1 MLALKTQEQETAF
14 VTDASADAATD
25 RQIEAVIDKAWREG
39 AQAVATHLLREVLG
53 YVLASLDAGRLR
65 VAERQEVGCWHV
77 NQWVMRAVVL
87 SYGLNDSKLT
97 RAGNTSYFDK
107 VDSKFAGFD
116 EADMRASGVRTVQPA
131 MVCYGSYLGRKVI
144 VMPSFVHM
152 GAYIDDGS
160 TVDGWVN
167 VGTCAQIGKRVHLS
181 VGVCIGGVFE
191 PAQER
196 PVIIEDDCFIGT
208 HSSIVEGVV
217 VEEGAVIGMG
227 VHLGRSTKILDRATG
242 AVTYGRVPAGAV
254 VIPGMLPSADG
265 SYSTACA
272 VIVKQVDAATRAK
285 TSVNDMLRAAA

>member
-1 MLALKTQEQETAF
+1 MLALKTNDDTCFGDEAF
-14 VTDASADAATD
+14 TEAISD
-25 RQIEAVIDKAWREG
+25 RQIKAVIDKVWREG
-39 AQAVATHLLREVLG
+39 ADAVAPELLHEVLA

-65 VAERQEVGCWHV
+65 AAERQSVGRWRV
-77 NQWVMRAVVL
+77 NEWVMRAVVL

-97 RAGNTSYFDK
+97 RAGDISYFDK
-107 VDSKFAGFD
+107 VDSKFAGLD
-116 EADMRASGVRTVQPA
+116 EAEMRSSGVRTVQPA
-131 MVCYGSYLGRKVI
+131 MVCYGSYLGNKVI

-152 GAYIDDGS
+152 GAYIDEGS

-196 PVIIEDDCFIGT
+196 PVIVEDDCFIGT

-227 VHLGRSTKILDRATG
+227 VHLGRSTKIFDRATG
-242 AVTYGRVPAGAV
+242 AISYGRVPAGSV
-254 VIPGMLPSADG
+254 VIPGMLPAGDG
-265 SYSTACA
+265 SYFTSCA

-285 TSVNDMLRAAA
+285 TSINAMLRAAA